1 MLSEALPLT
10 KLQSHLIPRH
20 DWRPYP
26 TASDRSDWD
35 NLPSKV
41 KQAHLDRGLASQSE
55 NWSTLTATGFMHY
68 YRSGDYMDFQ
78 KASFSRR
85 HKLRDMVTAECIAG
99 EGHFID
105 DIIDGIWLL
114 CEESFWGPPPNT
126 WVRASEKDQV
136 GYSNQQLDKIRT
148 VLPDIERPGVDLWVG
163 ETAGVLAW
171 TAYLLK
177 DQLDAVSPL
186 IVKRI
191 TYEVTAR
198 VLTPCLDRNFLW
210 MGFLGQEVG
219 NWNPWCNSNW
229 LTCILLIEE
238 DEGRRLEAVAKSLD
252 SLGKFLNTYAP
263 DGGCNEGPGY
273 WGRAMACLFDCI
285 ELLDSATGDALDL
298 YGESLLKEMSAY
310 IYRVHIDGRYFV
322 NFSDSP
328 GSIGIASDLVYRL
341 GKRIGDDRLK
351 AFGVWASKNQQPTFG
366 GSLIRELPALF
377 NASSLD
383 AETEGSPPL
392 ARDVWLPDTQV
403 MTARSIEGSSEGLY
417 LAVKGGHNREH
428 HNHNDVGNFII
439 YTDGLP
445 AIIDAGVGTYT
456 RQNSGPNRYDIWT
469 MKSGYH
475 NLPTLNSI
483 HQGYG
488 REFAADVIS
497 QSSDD
502 RSARLEM
509 DLRRAYPPDA
519 RLESW
524 TRILTLNRGTSVV
537 LEESFKLAEPVE
549 VTLSLITPC
558 EVSFDDDRVRL
569 ASRPIDGE
577 RASGALEVSYDKRVL
592 TIEIEEIVLD
602 DAKLNASWGER
613 LFRILF
619 TTAQPVEE
627 GNWSFS
633 FTQG

>member
-1 MLSEALPLT
+1 MLSEALPPEE
-10 KLQSHLIPRH
+10 LQSCLIPQH
-20 DWRPYP
+20 DWHPYP
-26 TASDRSDWD
+26 TASDRSDWE
-35 NLPSKV
+35 NLPSEV
-41 KQAHLDRGLASQSE
+41 KQAHLDRGLASQSQ

-99 EGHFID
+99 DGRFID
-105 DIIDGIWLL
+105 DIIDGVWML

-126 WVRASEKDQV
+126 WVRASEEDQV
-136 GYSNQQLDKIRT
+136 GYSNQRLDKIRT
-148 VLPDIERPGVDLWVG
+148 VLPDVERPGVDLWVG

-186 IVKRI
+186 IVERI
-191 TYEVTAR
+191 THEITAR
-198 VLTPCLDRNFLW
+198 VLTPCHDRNFLW

-229 LTCILLIEE
+229 LTCILLTEQ
-238 DEGRRLEAVAKSLD
+238 DPDRRLQAVTKSLN
-252 SLGKFLNTYAP
+252 SLDKFLNTYAP

-285 ELLDSATGDALDL
+285 ELLDNATGQALDL
-298 YGESLLKEMSAY
+298 YGDSLLKEMAAY
-310 IYRVHIDGRYFV
+310 IYRVHIDDRYFV

-328 GSIGIASDLVYRL
+328 GSINVASDLVYRL
-341 GKRIGDDRLK
+341 GGKIGDDRLK
-351 AFGVWASKNQQPTFG
+351 AFGVWASKSQQSTFG

-377 NASSLD
+377 GADRLS
-383 AETEGSPPL
+383 AETGGSPPL
-392 ARDVWLPDTQV
+392 ARDAWLSDIQV
-403 MTARSIEGSSEGLY
+403 MTARSNEGTSEGLY

-445 AIIDAGVGTYT
+445 AIVDAGVGTYT

-475 NLPTLNSI
+475 NLPTINDT

-488 REFAADVIS
+488 REFSADVVS
-497 QSSDD
+497 QSADD
-502 RSARLEM
+502 KCARIEM
-509 DLRRAYPPDA
+509 DITKAWPLDA
-519 RLESW
+519 QLESW
-524 TRILTLNRGTSVV
+524 IRTLTLNRGRDVK
-537 LEESFKLAEPVE
+537 LEDTYKLTEPGN
-549 VTLSLITPC
+549 VTLGLITPC
-558 EVSFDDDRVRL
+558 EVSGADGELCLGSRRISDDRPSGSLNIEYDSDCL
-569 ASRPIDGE
+569 A
-577 RASGALEVSYDKRVL
+577 VKV
-592 TIEIEEIVLD
+592 EEIVLD
-602 DAKLNASWGER
+602 DAKLNASWGEK

-619 TTAQPVEE
+619 TPAQPVKE
-627 GNWSFS
+627 GSWSLG
-633 FTQG
+633 FTQS